1 MNVFISCFVTNLFD
15 SFLRFSLIYK
25 QAAGGV
31 RIEYQGSGT
40 FISCS
45 WSGNTAPTNGVS
57 TIVSIFL
64 LSPSLDQPFI
74 S

>member
-1 MNVFISCFVTNLFD
+1 
-15 SFLRFSLIYK
+15 LIYK
-25 QAAGGV
+25 QWGGGGV
-31 RIEYQGSGT
+31 QIQTDGSGT

-45 WSGNTAPTNGVS
+45 WSGNTAPADKVS
-57 TIVSIFL
+57 TIVSILL